1 MQDGREAVGKMMLKG
16 FNPNKAI
23 RDIKERIKNSQISS
37 CQIIKQEYTTM
48 AHDHSHQHGGST
60 KNLKIAFFINIG
72 FTCLEIIGGFFT
84 NSIAIISDALHD
96 LGDSLSLGLAWYLE
110 NKASQKGST
119 NRFSFGYARFR
130 LLGALVNALVLI
142 VGSIYIIIEAISRLQ
157 NPEPV
162 KSGWMIVLAVIGVA
176 ANGYAAWRTR
186 GSTSLNEKVVSWHL
200 LEDVLGWM
208 AVLIVSIILQ
218 FKDWYFLDPAL
229 SIAVTL
235 FIVYGVG
242 RRLWDTVYLLL
253 QGVPEGL
260 DMEEVKSKLQSV
272 EHVQS
277 IHHTHV
283 WSLDGENHVLTTH
296 LVLEN
301 ITAYNQ
307 IDEVRTNALK
317 ALDKYDFTHH
327 TIQVELNKE
336 TCEIHEA

>member
-1 MQDGREAVGKMMLKG
+1 
-16 FNPNKAI
+16 
-23 RDIKERIKNSQISS
+23 
-37 CQIIKQEYTTM
+37 M
-48 AHDHSHQHGGST
+48 AHDHSHQHGDST

-119 NRFSFGYARFR
+119 RRFSFGYARFR

-142 VGSIYIIIEAISRLQ
+142 VGSVYIIIEAISRLQ

-162 KSGWMIVLAVIGVA
+162 KSGWMIVLAVTGVA
-176 ANGYAAWRTR
+176 ANGYAAWRTK

-200 LEDVLGWM
+200 LEDVLGWL

-218 FKDWYFLDPAL
+218 FKNWYFLDPAL

-235 FIVYGVG
+235 FILYGVG

-277 IHHTHV
+277 THHTHV

-296 LVLEN
+296 LVLKN

-307 IDEVRTNALK
+307 IDEARTNALK
-317 ALDKYDFTHH
+317 VLDKYDFTHH